1 MSISSRAILAAF
13 VAPIALVACTAS
25 QTGTLSLTQIQAEA
39 VAINNG
45 LQASNTIFQ
54 ASTTATPNQKAIAAQ
69 AAKAAATATAEV
81 QALTTT
87 TTLKAA
93 INAFVPVVQQGV
105 TALAPI
111 LAINPATGAA
121 ISLGLGLLQAFANGV
136 AAPQEF
142 TGVGARLVPVP
153 VPLPTR
159 ATR

>member
-1 MSISSRAILAAF
+1 MLMTRRTALGALAMPVVLAA
-13 VAPIALVACTAS
+13 CTTS

-45 LQASNTIFQ
+45 LQASNAIFQ
-54 ASTTATPNQKAIAAQ
+54 ASTTATPNQKVIAAQ

-81 QALTTT
+81 QALTAT

-93 INAFVPVVQQGV
+93 INAYVPVVQQGV

-136 AAPQEF
+136 AAPQTL

-153 VPLPTR
+153 VPLPTK
-159 ATR
+159 AS